1 MSNSRSNGN
10 LESGSDA
17 LIDRLQTLID
27 TLAPQSDSSA
37 GSLQGLST
45 AMLEAVENQ
54 LNDILPMLQF
64 ELMDAEDAGEWEQ
77 VDRLNDAITTCKS
90 ALNAV
95 RAAILRQTVINYRP
109 QDIAEIK
116 RIRAQI
122 DAAARTQ
129 QRLAALLQV
138 AKFIRRLAFRIA

>member
-27 TLAPQSDSSA
+27 TLAPQSNSSA

-77 VDRLNDAITTCKS
+77 VDRLNDAIATCKS